1 MIPEIGNFS
10 LILALLLATIQGT
23 LPIIGAAR
31 GIPSW
36 IALAR
41 PVVQGQFVFVLIAF
55 LCLGYSFASS
65 DFSVMNV
72 AKNSN
77 SELPFHFRVAAT
89 WGSHE
94 GSLLLWVTM
103 LAGWSV
109 AVSVFSKQLPD
120 DIVARVLGVLGLVSV
135 GFLLFMLF
143 TSNPFDRLLPAALEG
158 SDLNPLLQDAGM
170 VIHPPMLYM
179 GYVGFSVAFA
189 FAIAALL
196 SGKLDA
202 TWARWS
208 RPWTIVAWVFLTF
221 GIMLG
226 SWWAYYELGWGGWWF
241 WDPVENASFMPW
253 LVGTA
258 LVHSLAVTEKRGSF
272 KSWTVLLAICT
283 FALSLLG
290 TFLVRSGVLTSVHAF
305 ATDPARGVFILAF
318 LVTVISCSL
327 LLFAWR
333 APKVG
338 LGGKF
343 DLLSRESLLLANN
356 LLLLVAAGSVL
367 LGTLYPLIID
377 ALNLGKLSVG
387 PPYFE
392 AVFVPIMT
400 PAIFLIGVGP
410 ISRWKQM
417 SLPTLVVRLRWA
429 FAVSV
434 ISALITPYF
443 IGEWKPL
450 VSFGLLLAFWIIVCA
465 FVNLKHRLSNSGQG
479 SIFARLARQSRS
491 YFGMHCAHLGVAV
504 FIIGV
509 TVVNSYE
516 TEKDVRMDVGSKV
529 TVGGYTFQ
537 FNGVSDV
544 VGPNYKAVRGDIDV
558 IKDEKVIRA
567 MHPEKRTY
575 NASGMAMT
583 EAAIDTGLF
592 RDLYIA
598 LGEPLANN
606 AWVVRAYHKPFV
618 DWIWLGCLLMAI
630 GGILS
635 VSDRRYRLKISKT
648 SHIVAKN
655 VNAESSSQEEVPA
668 TAALSVS
675 NPALATETRKV

>member
-10 LILALLLATIQGT
+10 LILALLLALIQGT

-31 GIPSW
+31 NIPSW

-55 LCLGYSFASS
+55 LCLGYSFVSS

-77 SELPFHFRVAAT
+77 SELPFQFRVAAT

-94 GSLLLWVTM
+94 GSLLLWVLM

-196 SGKLDA
+196 SGRLDA

-208 RPWTIVAWVFLTF
+208 RPWTLVAWVFLTI

-272 KSWTVLLAICT
+272 KSWTVLLAIST

-318 LVTVISCSL
+318 LVIVISCSL

-343 DLLSRESLLLANN
+343 DMLSRESLLLANN
-356 LLLLVAAGSVL
+356 LLLLVAASSVL

-377 ALNLGKLSVG
+377 ALGLGKLSVG
-387 PPYFE
+387 PPFFE
-392 AVFVPIMT
+392 AVFVPVMT

-417 SLPTLVVRLRWA
+417 SLPTLAIRLRWA

-434 ISALITPYF
+434 VSALIAPYF
-443 IGEWKPL
+443 MGEWKPM

-465 FVNLKHRLSNSGQG
+465 FVNIKHRINNSGQG
-479 SIFARLARQSRS
+479 SIVSRLVSQSRS
-491 YFGMHCAHLGVAV
+491 YYGMHCAHLGVAV

-509 TVVNSYE
+509 TLVNSYE

-544 VGPNYKAVRGDIDV
+544 VGPNYKAVRGDIAV
-558 IKDEKVIRA
+558 IQDDKVIRELY
-567 MHPEKRTY
+567 PEKRTY

-592 RDLYIA
+592 RDLYVA

-618 DWIWLGCLLMAI
+618 DWIWFGCLLMAI

-635 VSDRRYRLKISKT
+635 VTDRRYRLKISKT
-648 SHIVAKN
+648 SSVSVKN
-655 VNAESSSQEEVPA
+655 TEAESLQEEIPV
-668 TAALSVS
+668 TAAPTVS
-675 NPALATETRKV
+675 NAVLATETRKA